1 MHCPRRKEASF
12 RSATI
17 SWPKPP
23 CPASFLLL
31 LPDGII
37 SLASF
42 RLDAL
47 PDGPF
52 ARLATLLENQTPGRE
67 PISLALG
74 DPSGTVPDFVKQ
86 ALARE
91 ASRFGNYPQIAG
103 TEEWRQ
109 AAANWVTRR
118 FGLPQGRLDPQKHV
132 LPLNGTR
139 DGLFSVLF
147 PLVPENKNGQ
157 RPIVAMPNP
166 FYQVYAAGALA
177 CGAEPLYVPAL
188 AANNFLPDYA
198 SLPPATLDRIA
209 ALYVCSPSNP
219 EGAVADEAYWRTLF
233 ELAER
238 HDFIVLAD
246 ECYADIWF
254 DGPPLCAL
262 TARFAQSGGVS
273 RLLTFHSLS
282 KRSGL
287 PGLRS
292 GMVAGC
298 ADLIA
303 KFRAF
308 RNVAGPQVPTPILA
322 ASAACWAD
330 EAHVEANRAA
340 YQQKMA
346 AAQDILGDRMKRP
359 GGGFFLWLKVPDGE
373 AAALGL
379 WQQEGIRVLP
389 GSYMGRG
396 KRQENPG
403 FSYVRVALVS
413 DLSTI
418 LTALE
423 RVRNFLDRA

>member
-1 MHCPRRKEASF
+1 MSD
-12 RSATI
+12 T
-17 SWPKPP
+17 
-23 CPASFLLL
+23 
-31 LPDGII
+31 
-37 SLASF
+37 
-42 RLDAL
+42 RLSAL

-52 ARLATLLENQTPGRE
+52 ARLAALLKDIPPGKE

-74 DPSGTVPDFVKQ
+74 DPSGTVPEFVKE

-91 ASRFGNYPQIAG
+91 AARFGNYPAIAG

-109 AAANWVTRR
+109 AAAAWVLTR
-118 FGLPQGRLDPQKHV
+118 FGLPAERVDPERHV

-147 PLVPENKNGQ
+147 PFVPQSKAGA

-166 FYQVYAAGALA
+166 FYQVYAAAALA
-177 CGAEPLYVPAL
+177 SGAEPLYVPAL
-188 AANNFLPDYA
+188 AANGFLPDYSA
-198 SLPPATLDRIA
+198 LPDETLKRIA
-209 ALYVCSPSNP
+209 AVYVCSPSNP
-219 EGAVADEAYWRTLF
+219 EGAVADQRYWDALF

-254 DGPPLCAL
+254 DAPPVCAL
-262 TARFAQSGGVS
+262 TARFAQSGGFS

-298 ADLIA
+298 ANLIA
-303 KFRAF
+303 RFRAF

-322 ASAACWAD
+322 ASAACWRD
-330 EAHVEANRAA
+330 EKHVQAGRAA
-340 YQQKMA
+340 YQEKMA
-346 AAQDILGDRMKRP
+346 AAERILGNRMKRP
-359 GGGFFLWLKVPDGE
+359 GGGFFLWLDVGNGE
-373 AAALGL
+373 EFARKGWA
-379 WQQEGIRVLP
+379 QQGVRLLP
-389 GSYMGRG
+389 GAYMGREIVPAET
-396 KRQENPG
+396 RTNPG
-403 FSYVRVALVS
+403 FSYVRVALVN

-418 LTALE
+418 MTALE
-423 RVRNFLDRA
+423 RLREIL